1 MAFLDNSGDIILDA
15 VLTDTGRFRMARGDF
30 RISKFALGDD
40 EIDYS
45 LFNKNHP
52 SGSAYYDLEVLR
64 TPLLE
69 AFTNNTSTMKSKLL
83 TITRTNILHLPI
95 LKLLDGG
102 NTQSGGSVQDTGGFR
117 NTKVN
122 GSTKGYII
130 TVDST
135 TETDTYLQSTTPNGT
150 SATTGR
156 GIMLGS
162 DDSTLLNSNNFICL
176 ERGLDTTEI
185 SPSVTMPASLQET
198 QFIIEM
204 DYRLG
209 TLTPRSSDQ
218 EMPVSFIDDDQIASF
233 YVSEGTNEASSAVV
247 LPQIDQLR
255 VDTAD
260 SNDRFSMHTVQ
271 GPRDRILQFKI
282 RPSINL
288 RTSDYLFDKL
298 GSTFVNVDGSANN
311 KEGFKSTSGSGFTFK
326 FIDTIVR
333 VTSATTAY
341 SIDIPIR
348 YVKASV

>member
-83 TITRTNILHLPI
+83 SINASNVLHLPV
-95 LKLLDGG
+95 LKLLNGG
-102 NTQSGGSVQDTGGFR
+102 NTGGTGIAQARYKNSKTHSATGGFLITCDSDTELVGTGLVNNDLAQKGIILGSNTERVGGSV
-117 NTKVN
+117 
-122 GSTKGYII
+122 
-130 TVDST
+130 
-135 TETDTYLQSTTPNGT
+135 
-150 SATTGR
+150 
-156 GIMLGS
+156 
-162 DDSTLLNSNNFICL
+162 NFVAL

-185 SPSVTMPASLQET
+185 SPQVRMPATLQET
-198 QFIIEM
+198 QFIIEA

-209 TLTPRSSDQ
+209 SLVDIGAAASPL
-218 EMPVSFIDDDQIASF
+218 PVSFIDDDQIASY
-233 YVSEGTNEASSAVV
+233 YVSEGTNDSGQPVV
-247 LPQIDQLR
+247 APPLDSLR
-255 VDTAD
+255 
-260 SNDRFSMHTVQ
+260 SDRVELGEKSMHNIR
-271 GPRDRILQFKI
+271 GPRDRILQFKLQ
-282 RPSINL
+282 PSINL
-288 RTSDYLFDKL
+288 ISSNFLFDKL
-298 GSTFVNVDGSANN
+298 GSTITTTSDNELN
-311 KEGFKSTSGSGFTFK
+311 GFKAATYK
-326 FIDTIVR
+326 IIDTLVR

-348 YVKASV
+348 YIKKQ